1 MVQDSV
7 FLALLVSVLAFAAG
21 SLAVYALAPAV
32 IARTAM
38 RRRLTAG
45 IAVTKSSGESLRHER
60 VRNFWTR
67 LVETLEARG
76 LALSDSDPAGL
87 RGRMLAAGYTHPDA
101 ARIYVL
107 ARVLLTVG
115 LPLAYVIFAPFV
127 QQDVSLL
134 GMYQV
139 SAVLALLGF
148 YAPKL
153 YVGMHG
159 SRRRRELTNAFPDG
173 LDLMLV
179 CVEAGLGLDAA
190 FNRVGQEMYR
200 SAPLLSEQLAIVTLE
215 LRAGRSREDALR
227 RLAER
232 SGVEEIRAF
241 TTLLIQ
247 SEKLGASIGQTLR
260 IYASEMR
267 ERRRMRAEEKA
278 HRIPVLIS
286 IPLVGFMLPTMIGV
300 LMLPAV
306 ITFLRD
312 VAPAMGGQ

>member
-1 MVQDSV
+1 MALNSA
-7 FLALLVSVLAFAAG
+7 FLTLLVSVLAFASAA
-21 SLAVYALAPAV
+21 LAVYAFAPAL
-32 IARTAM
+32 ITRSATQ
-38 RRRLTAG
+38 RRLTAG
-45 IAVTKSSGESLRHER
+45 TVVTNASGGSLRQES
-60 VRNFWTR
+60 VRSFWTK
-67 LVETLEARG
+67 LVATLEARG
-76 LALSDSDPAGL
+76 LALADSDPDGL
-87 RGRMLAAGYTHPDA
+87 RGRMVSAGYTHPDA
-101 ARIYVL
+101 ARFYVL
-107 ARVLLTVG
+107 ARVALTIG
-115 LPLAYVIFAPFV
+115 LPLAYLVCAPFF
-127 QQDVSLL
+127 QRDVSVL
-134 GMYQV
+134 GLYQV
-139 SAVLALLGF
+139 SALLALAGF
-148 YAPKL
+148 YIPKI
-153 YVGMHG
+153 YVSIRG
-159 SRRRRELTNAFPDG
+159 SRRQRELTNAFPDG

-179 CVEAGLGLDAA
+179 CIEAGLGLDAA
-190 FNRVGQEMYR
+190 FNRVGQEMVR

-306 ITFLRD
+306 ITFIRD
-312 VAPAMGGQ
+312 VAPHMGAR

>member
-1 MVQDSV
+1 MVAD
-7 FLALLVSVLAFAAG
+7 AAG
-21 SLAVYALAPAV
+21 
-32 IARTAM
+32 
-38 RRRLTAG
+38 G
-45 IAVTKSSGESLRHER
+45 SLRQER
-60 VRNFWTR
+60 VRTFWSK
-67 LVETLEARG
+67 LVSTLEARG
-76 LALSDSDPAGL
+76 LALADSDPDGL
-87 RGRMLAAGYTHPDA
+87 RGRMLSAGYTHPDA

-107 ARVLLTVG
+107 VRVALTVG
-115 LPLAYVIFAPFV
+115 LPLTYLVGAPFL
-127 QQDVSLL
+127 QRDVSLL
-134 GMYQV
+134 GLYQV
-139 SAVLALLGF
+139 SALLTLAGF
-148 YAPKL
+148 YIPKM
-153 YVGMHG
+153 YVSIRG
-159 SRRRRELTNAFPDG
+159 SRRQRELTNAFPDG

-179 CVEAGLGLDAA
+179 CIEAGLGLDAA
-190 FNRVGQEMYR
+190 FNRVGQEMVR

-227 RLAER
+227 RLADR

-260 IYASEMR
+260 IYAAEMR

-306 ITFLRD
+306 ITFVRD
-312 VAPAMGGQ
+312 VAPHMGK